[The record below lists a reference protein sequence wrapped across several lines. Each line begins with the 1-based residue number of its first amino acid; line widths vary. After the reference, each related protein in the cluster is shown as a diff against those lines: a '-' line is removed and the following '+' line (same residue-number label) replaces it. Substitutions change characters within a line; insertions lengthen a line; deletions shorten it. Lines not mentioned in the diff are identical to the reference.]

1 MPNIELRLEAIRA
14 CMRSKQ
20 IDAWIIT
27 GTDPHVSEYVA
38 PRWRTREWISGFTG
52 SAGTV
57 VVTLDKA
64 LLWVDSRYFIQGAQQ
79 IEGTSFELQK
89 LETPGVLNH
98 VQWLSKHLSSGA
110 KVGVEG
116 QSLTISSNRVL
127 LAAFAQKNI
136 SLVYTADWFEDVWTD
151 RPPIPAGEVTS
162 LTIEVAGTSA
172 AHKIEKIQNICASY
186 GCSHTF
192 ISSLDDIA
200 WILNLRGSDIA
211 FNPVFLSYLLIGKQQ
226 VVLFTDSRRF
236 TNEQMKELSQMLEIR
251 GYEEVFSYL
260 EEAFEESSVL
270 YLSNDKTN
278 VRIQESIPSTVR
290 IIDGRDISTDLKACK
305 SPIEIEGMRRAHLLD
320 GIAMVK
326 FLAAV
331 SRQKSVYTELT
342 LAEELVRCRKEHKE
356 YLGPSFSPIAGFGPH
371 GALAHYSANESSSV
385 ELIGNGLLVLDSGGQ
400 YVTGTTD
407 ITRTLLFGE
416 ASTQMKQDYTLVLKG
431 NLALAAQRFPTGTCG
446 YQLDV
451 LARQFL
457 WQAGCSYGH
466 GTGHG
471 VGFRLNV
478 HEGPQNVSPKPLP
491 VALEEG
497 MVISD
502 EPGIYRE
509 GVHGVRIENL
519 LVVQPFIK
527 TEFGEFLAFDVL
539 TLCPFERKLIDVA
552 LLTEKERKMVDAYHG
567 WVYAE
572 LHDAL
577 SEEDAAWLRE
587 VTLPL

>member
-1 MPNIELRLEAIRA
+1 
-14 CMRSKQ
+14 
-20 IDAWIIT
+20 
-27 GTDPHVSEYVA
+27 
-38 PRWRTREWISGFTG
+38 
-52 SAGTV
+52 
-57 VVTLDKA
+57 
-64 LLWVDSRYFIQGAQQ
+64 
-79 IEGTSFELQK
+79 
-89 LETPGVLNH
+89 
-98 VQWLSKHLSSGA
+98 
-110 KVGVEG
+110 
-116 QSLTISSNRVL
+116 
-127 LAAFAQKNI
+127 
-136 SLVYTADWFEDVWTD
+136 
-151 RPPIPAGEVTS
+151 
-162 LTIEVAGTSA
+162 
-172 AHKIEKIQNICASY
+172 
-186 GCSHTF
+186 
-192 ISSLDDIA
+192 
-200 WILNLRGSDIA
+200 
-211 FNPVFLSYLLIGKQQ
+211 
-226 VVLFTDSRRF
+226 
-236 TNEQMKELSQMLEIR
+236 
-251 GYEEVFSYL
+251 
-260 EEAFEESSVL
+260 
-270 YLSNDKTN
+270 
-278 VRIQESIPSTVR
+278 
-290 IIDGRDISTDLKACK
+290 
-305 SPIEIEGMRRAHLLD
+305 GMRRAHLLD

-326 FLAAV
+326 FLATV

-342 LAEELVRCRKEHKE
+342 LAEELVRCRKEHTE

-385 ELIGNGLLVLDSGGQ
+385 ELVGNGLLVLDSGGQ

-407 ITRTLLFGE
+407 VTRTLLFGE
-416 ASTQMKQDYTLVLKG
+416 ASAQMKQDYTLVLKG

-478 HEGPQNVSPKPLP
+478 HEGPQNVSPKPLA